1 MLAMRALRHFAPAV
15 LFLLAET
22 VAFPAAAQT
31 FAEALAAYNRGDYA
45 TAYRGFR
52 RNAEGGDARAQN
64 NLGYMY
70 SNAKGIPRNFPE
82 AIRWYRR
89 AADQGHAQ
97 AQLNLGLMYA
107 NGKGVRQDYRA
118 AERWLRR
125 AATQGIAAAQYNLGI
140 IYSGTKGIPRNDTE
154 AVQWYRRAAG
164 QGHAGAQVNL
174 GFMYAKGRGLRRDYR
189 AAARWYR
196 RAARQGHARAQYLL
210 GFMYRNARGV
220 PRNYAEAARWYR
232 RAARQGYALA
242 QANLAVMYENAA
254 GVPRDL
260 VQAHKWFNLAASRF
274 TASEKRLRAVAIRN
288 RNRVAQRMTAGAL
301 ARAKQ
306 MARLWRP
313 STGTARRAP
322 SPADDPVR
330 RRRIATLQRALVR
343 LGYDPGPADGVLG
356 RNTRAAIRAFQAS
369 AGLPV
374 DGRVTKQLTGA
385 MIAALRNAGNP
396 GRTRRSL
403 KMAGTGSGFRVSAS
417 GHILTN
423 AHVVRGCAEVR
434 VPPASH
440 ARSRRVTVAARDDRA
455 DLALLKGRAGSPSA
469 AFRQGR
475 GIRPAASVI
484 VAGYPLHGVLA
495 TRLNV
500 STGIVSALAGP
511 GNNRR
516 MIQISAPVQKGNSGG
531 PVLDSAGNVVG
542 VVVSKLDA
550 LRIARATG
558 DIPQNVN
565 FAVSAGTARAF
576 LDSEG
581 IAYATA
587 PSDKPRAPEDVAAA
601 ARKFTVLVE
610 CWK

>member
-1 MLAMRALRHFAPAV
+1 
-15 LFLLAET
+15 
-22 VAFPAAAQT
+22 
-31 FAEALAAYNRGDYA
+31 
-45 TAYRGFR
+45 
-52 RNAEGGDARAQN
+52 
-64 NLGYMY
+64 
-70 SNAKGIPRNFPE
+70 
-82 AIRWYRR
+82 
-89 AADQGHAQ
+89 
-97 AQLNLGLMYA
+97 
-107 NGKGVRQDYRA
+107 
-118 AERWLRR
+118 
-125 AATQGIAAAQYNLGI
+125 
-140 IYSGTKGIPRNDTE
+140 
-154 AVQWYRRAAG
+154 
-164 QGHAGAQVNL
+164 
-174 GFMYAKGRGLRRDYR
+174 
-189 AAARWYR
+189 
-196 RAARQGHARAQYLL
+196 
-210 GFMYRNARGV
+210 
-220 PRNYAEAARWYR
+220 
-232 RAARQGYALA
+232 
-242 QANLAVMYENAA
+242 
-254 GVPRDL
+254 
-260 VQAHKWFNLAASRF
+260 
-274 TASEKRLRAVAIRN
+274 
-288 RNRVAQRMTAGAL
+288 
-301 ARAKQ
+301 
-306 MARLWRP
+306 
-313 STGTARRAP
+313 
-322 SPADDPVR
+322 
-330 RRRIATLQRALVR
+330 
-343 LGYDPGPADGVLG
+343 
-356 RNTRAAIRAFQAS
+356 
-369 AGLPV
+369 
-374 DGRVTKQLTGA
+374 
-385 MIAALRNAGNP
+385 
-396 GRTRRSL
+396 
-403 KMAGTGSGFRVSAS
+403 MAGTGSGFRVSAS

>member
-1 MLAMRALRHFAPAV
+1 MRALRTLSPAV
-15 LFLLAET
+15 LLLLAIT
-22 VAFPAAAQT
+22 AALPAAAQT
-31 FAEALAAYNRGDYA
+31 YNDALAAYNRGDYA
-45 TAYRGFR
+45 TAFHGFR
-52 RNAEGGDARAQN
+52 RHAVQGDDRAQN

-70 SNAKGIPRNFPE
+70 SNGKGVPRNYAE

-89 AADQGHAQ
+89 AANQGNAQ
-97 AQLNLGLMYA
+97 AQF
-107 NGKGVRQDYRA
+107 
-118 AERWLRR
+118 
-125 AATQGIAAAQYNLGI
+125 
-140 IYSGTKGIPRNDTE
+140 
-154 AVQWYRRAAG
+154 
-164 QGHAGAQVNL
+164 NL
-174 GFMYAKGRGLRRDYR
+174 GFMHAHGKGLRRDYR
-189 AAARWYR
+189 AAVRWFR
-196 RAARQGHARAQYLL
+196 RAAGRGDATAQYNL
-210 GFMYRNARGV
+210 GHMYRNGKGV
-220 PRNYAEAARWYR
+220 LRNHGEAVRWYR
-232 RAARQGYALA
+232 RAARQGYAIA
-242 QANLAVMYENAA
+242 QANLGVMYENGA
-254 GVPRDL
+254 GVPRNL
-260 VQAHKWFNLAASRF
+260 VQAHKWYSLAVSRF
-274 TASEKRLRAVAIRN
+274 SASEKRLRSLAIRG
-288 RNRVAQRMTAGAL
+288 RNRVARRMTPSAL
-301 ARAKQ
+301 TRALR

-313 STGTARRAP
+313 GGKTARPAP
-322 SPADDPVR
+322 SPADDKVR
-330 RRRIATLQRALVR
+330 RRRVAALQRALAR
-343 LGYDPGPADGVLG
+343 LGYDPGPADGILG
-356 RNTRAAIRAFQAS
+356 PKSRAAIRAFQAS
-369 AGLPV
+369 AGLPA
-374 DGRVTKQLTGA
+374 DGRVSKRLA
-385 MIAALRNAGNP
+385 DAVIAALQRAGNAGKT
-396 GRTRRSL
+396 GRPL
-403 KMAGTGSGFRVSAS
+403 GMAGTGSGFRVSAG

-423 AHVVRGCAEVR
+423 AHVVRGCREVR
-434 VPPASH
+434 VPPSRN
-440 ARSRRVTVAARDDRA
+440 ARSRRVAVAARDDSA
-455 DLALLKGRAGSPSA
+455 DLALLKGPAGAPVA

-531 PVLDSAGNVVG
+531 PVLDSAGNAVG